1 MTNPANLSHEEILAL
16 KESGGVYT
24 SSGNRVD
31 KPEVTPANEV
41 GGLRI
46 TNANGS
52 LGGAATWG
60 SAPRV
65 GETTKVTKPN
75 IGVAMVTRPSAK
87 VVERFNQQDK
97 ELAAKKLAELQ
108 QEEEKAAQQR
118 FVEELPEYAKR
129 MDAVLNRMS
138 NKLKKLEAQIKA
150 MGEGTN
156 CD

>member
-1 MTNPANLSHEEILAL
+1 
-16 KESGGVYT
+16 
-24 SSGNRVD
+24 
-31 KPEVTPANEV
+31 
-41 GGLRI
+41 
-46 TNANGS
+46 
-52 LGGAATWG
+52 
-60 SAPRV
+60 
-65 GETTKVTKPN
+65 
-75 IGVAMVTRPSAK
+75 MVTRPSAK